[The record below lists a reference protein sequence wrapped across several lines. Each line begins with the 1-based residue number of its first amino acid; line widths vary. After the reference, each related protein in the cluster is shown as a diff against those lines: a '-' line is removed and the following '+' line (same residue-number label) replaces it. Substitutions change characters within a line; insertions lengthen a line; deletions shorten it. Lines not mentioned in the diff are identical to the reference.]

1 MSFTL
6 IDRHENS
13 ITPNEI
19 DELKSQIFDLKGR
32 LNVSELQLKDND
44 FKFNKK
50 TENYELQINKLND
63 ENKVLK
69 EKLAKFTDGQ
79 RSLEVQNSKLEDRLL
94 KIVEKYETEQK
105 SLFEELTIA
114 HSKLVELKL
123 TIQELEEQK
132 VCVIYY

>member
-50 TENYELQINKLND
+50 TENHELQINKLND

>member
-32 LNVSELQLKDND
+32 LNVSELQLKDNY